1 MMHDKI
7 EQFIECYYVVM
18 LDAQIITTT
27 IPILNTTIVILLFF
41 VEFEQWKANTRMRGP
56 VGWLTV
62 KYLYKN
68 KLENNIDTDTRT
80 LYN

>member
-27 IPILNTTIVILLFF
+27 IPILNTTIVILLFC
-41 VEFEQWKANTRMRGP
+41 
-56 VGWLTV
+56 
-62 KYLYKN
+62 
-68 KLENNIDTDTRT
+68 
-80 LYN
+80 

>member
-27 IPILNTTIVILLFF
+27 IPILNTTIVILLF
-41 VEFEQWKANTRMRGP
+41 VEFEQWKANTRMRGRW
-56 VGWLTV
+56 VGL
-62 KYLYKN
+62 L
-68 KLENNIDTDTRT
+68 
-80 LYN
+80 

>member
-41 VEFEQWKANTRMRGP
+41 VEFEQWKANTRMRRAGGLAYCKIP
-56 VGWLTV
+56 LQ
-62 KYLYKN
+62 K
-68 KLENNIDTDTRT
+68 
-80 LYN
+80 

>member
-27 IPILNTTIVILLFF
+27 IPILNTTIVILLF
-41 VEFEQWKANTRMRGP
+41 VEFEQWKLILGWGP
-56 VGWLTV
+56 GWLTV

>member
-41 VEFEQWKANTRMRGP
+41 VEFEQWKANTRMRGAGGVAYCKIP
-56 VGWLTV
+56 LQ
-62 KYLYKN
+62 K
-68 KLENNIDTDTRT
+68 
-80 LYN
+80 